1 LLSHGFDIIII
12 GAVGIGRTRNSP
24 LLKMDSL
31 NQAFELSFLKFD
43 ESKYE
48 EIFVQK
54 CFSFLSGINGANLK
68 PFTPT
73 LQMEI
78 EEVQNSRGLS
88 ITSIENCHIS
98 IIPSPTKHCRQ
109 RIRFAVRPIP
119 NEDLGQYQILRD
131 PKGSRKDEITSV
143 ILDSL
148 CNKLDTFDIDNH
160 VEFPVSLEENNHS
173 LLHYVMW
180 EDGSPSI
187 LVKDFPLASE
197 QISFFM
203 PIILNITQRYSLV
216 GNGIKAIHF
225 LSSTIG
231 EIIIS
236 FLYDSPLDEV
246 IWTRFMELLRSN
258 LFLEVTGDCKTD
270 CQGFIPLITKISF
283 IGKSKKQKIV
293 IGDDFIMEKLVVTP
307 LRNNASN
314 HSNPTATRRE
324 FFYKQIDEGFCN
336 PNPVVNMRVLDWLS
350 TVITSNIL
358 NREEYLQSDL
368 LEMYCG
374 NGNHT
379 VVLSRKYYLFIC
391 LVY

>member
-1 LLSHGFDIIII
+1 
-12 GAVGIGRTRNSP
+12 
-24 LLKMDSL
+24 MDSI

-54 CFSFLSGINGANLK
+54 CFSFLSGINFPNLNS
-68 PFTPT
+68 FTPT
-73 LQMEI
+73 LRMEI
-78 EEVQNSRGLS
+78 EEAKNRQERSL
-88 ITSIENCHIS
+88 TSIENCRIS
-98 IIPSPTKHCRQ
+98 IIPSPTKQCRQ

-119 NEDLGQYQILRD
+119 NEDLDNYQILQD
-131 PKGSRKDEITSV
+131 PKGSGKDEITSV
-143 ILDSL
+143 ILDSV
-148 CNKLDTFDIDNH
+148 CNKLDTYSKDNG
-160 VEFPVSLEENNHS
+160 VVFPSNLEENNNS

-203 PIILNITQRYSLV
+203 PIILNVTRRYSPL

-236 FLYDSPLDEV
+236 FIYDSPLDEV
-246 IWTRFMELLRSN
+246 LWTRFMEVLRST
-258 LFLEVTGDCKTD
+258 LLLELTGNSKTV
-270 CQGFIPLITKISF
+270 CHVFTPLITKLSF

-293 IGDDFIMEKLVVTP
+293 IGDDFIMEKLVVTA
-307 LRNNASN
+307 LRNNPNNSNNPAS
-314 HSNPTATRRE
+314 RRE
-324 FFYKQIDEGFCN
+324 FFYKQIDEGFSN

-350 TVITSNIL
+350 SVITSNIL

-379 VVLSRKYYLFIC
+379 VVLSRKCYFFSWFDLLLKTFLYYLNFRTVSESIGC
-391 LVY
+391 RNQ